1 MNEQKKQTKKL
12 SLNKET
18 LRNITTTAQGAQMKA
33 PYTSPRCSDYSCP
46 SDDCA

>member
-1 MNEQKKQTKKL
+1 MNEQKKQPKKL

-18 LRNITTTAQGAQMKA
+18 LRNITAQGQQMKA